1 MTNEE
6 KSKRI
11 DEIIDRGI
19 IREIL
24 PSREEFKKAL
34 LERNLK
40 FYIGADPTGTSLHLS
55 HAKNF
60 MLLEEFRQ
68 LGHEVYILFG
78 DFTACIGD
86 PTDKT
91 SARARLTREEARKN
105 AEHWIENI
113 APLINMND
121 KENPTHIVFNSEWI
135 DKLTPEDMIELLSHA
150 TVGQLLVRDMFQKR
164 MEENKPIFMHEF
176 IYPMLQGFDSVA
188 LDIDVE
194 MCGTDQIFNA
204 LVGRDLLKKYKNK
217 EKFIVANNLME
228 NPIDGSLMSKSN
240 GTGVFLGTTANKMF
254 EDIMNQ
260 PDEMIEI
267 LLINNTRVPIETIKE
282 LDIKNNPREAK
293 LFTAREITKIFH
305 SEEDVK
311 KAEESFLSVS
321 KTGLPKDMT
330 IFNLSKNNL
339 DINIVDLLIMTSIV
353 SSKSEARRLIEQNG
367 ISLNREKV
375 SSIDQIV
382 TANDLNDNSLILQK
396 GKKVFLKV
404 VFE

>member
-282 LDIKNNPREAK
+282 LDIKNNPRGAK
-293 LFTAREITKIFH
+293 LFTTREITKIFH

>member
-1 MTNEE
+1 MTREE
-6 KSKRI
+6 KSRRI

-19 IREIL
+19 IKQIL
-24 PSREEFKKAL
+24 PSREEFKEAL
-34 LERNLK
+34 LDRKLK

-86 PTDKT
+86 PTDRT

-113 APLINMND
+113 KPLINIED
-121 KENPTHIVFNSEWI
+121 KENPTHIVFNSEWM
-135 DKLTPEDMIELLSHA
+135 DKLTPEDIIDLLSHA

-176 IYPMLQGFDSVA
+176 IYPMLQGYDSVA

-204 LVGRDLLKKYKNK
+204 LVGRDLLKKYKDK
-217 EKFIVANNLME
+217 DKFVVANNLME
-228 NPIDGSLMSKSN
+228 NPIDGTLMSKSR
-240 GTGVFLGTTANKMF
+240 GTGVFLGTGANKMF
-254 EDIMNQ
+254 EEIMNQ

-267 LLINNTRVPIETIKE
+267 LLVNNTRVPLDEIAK
-282 LDIKNNPREAK
+282 LDIKNNPRDAK
-293 LFTAREITKIFH
+293 LFTAREITKIFYG
-305 SEEDVK
+305 EADTK
-311 KAEESFLSVS
+311 RAEESFLSVS
-321 KTGLPKDMT
+321 LTGLPKDIET
-330 IFNLSKNNL
+330 VSLTKEDLN
-339 DINIVDLLIMTSIV
+339 INILDLLV
-353 SSKSEARRLIEQNG
+353 KVGLVPSKSEGRRLIEQNG
-367 ISLNREKV
+367 ISLNSEKLTDV
-375 SSIDQIV
+375 NKVI
-382 TANDLNDNSLILQK
+382 TKEDLKDEYIILQK
-396 GKKVFLKV
+396 GKKVFMKV
-404 VFE
+404 IF

>member
-282 LDIKNNPREAK
+282 LDIKNNPRGAK

>member
-1 MTNEE
+1 MTKEE
-6 KSKRI
+6 KEKRI
-11 DEIIDRGI
+11 DEIIDRGVI
-19 IREIL
+19 KQIL
-24 PSREEFKKAL
+24 PSREEFKEAL
-34 LERNLK
+34 LQRKLR

-68 LGHEVYILFG
+68 LGHEVFILFG

-91 SARARLTREEARKN
+91 SARARLTREQARKN
-105 AEHWIENI
+105 SEHWIENI

-121 KENPTHIVFNSEWI
+121 KDNPAHVVFNSEWI
-135 DKLTPEDMIELLSHA
+135 DKLTPEDMIDLLSHA

-188 LDIDVE
+188 LDVDVE

-204 LVGRDLLKKYKNK
+204 LVGRDLLKKLKNK
-217 EKFIVANNLME
+217 DKFIVANNLME
-228 NPIDGSLMSKSN
+228 NPKDGTLMSKSN

-254 EDIMNQ
+254 EEIMNE

-267 LLINNTRVPIETIKE
+267 LLINNTRVPLEKIKE

-293 LFTAREITKIFH
+293 IFAAREITRIFH

-321 KTGLPKDMT
+321 LTGLPKD
-330 IFNLSKNNL
+330 IDEIILSKDIL
-339 DINIVDLLIMTSIV
+339 DINIIDLLVLSKLVT
-353 SSKSEARRLIEQNG
+353 SKSEARRLIEQNG
-367 ISLNREKV
+367 ISLNQKKV
-375 SSIDQIV
+375 NSVDQII
-382 TANDLNDNSLILQK
+382 TQDDLTNNSLILQK

-404 VFE
+404 VLK

>member
-1 MTNEE
+1 MTKEE

-11 DEIIDRGI
+11 DEIINRGI
-19 IREIL
+19 IKEIL
-24 PSREEFKKAL
+24 PSKEEFKKAL
-34 LERNLK
+34 LERKLK

-68 LGHEVYILFG
+68 LGHEVFILFG

-91 SARARLTREEARKN
+91 STRARLTREQARKN
-105 AEHWIENI
+105 AQNWIESIN
-113 APLINMND
+113 PLINTKD
-121 KENPTHIVFNSEWI
+121 SKNPAHVVFNSEWL

-204 LVGRDLLKKYKNK
+204 LVGRELIKKYKNK

-228 NPIDGSLMSKSN
+228 NPIDGTLMSKSK
-240 GTGVFLGTTANKMF
+240 GTGVFLGTTATKMF

-267 LLINNTRVPIETIKE
+267 LLINNTRVPLETIKK

-321 KTGLPKDMT
+321 KTGIPKDIET
-330 IFNLSKNNL
+330 IKLSKNTF
-339 DINIVDLLIMTSIV
+339 DINIIDLLITTKLV

-367 ISLNREKV
+367 ISINQEKV
-375 SSIDQIV
+375 TSTDKII
-382 TANDLNDNSLILQK
+382 TTNDLNNNSLIIQK
-396 GKKVFLKV
+396 GKKTFLKV
-404 VFE
+404 EI

>member
-1 MTNEE
+1 MNLKE
-6 KSKRI
+6 KEKRI

-19 IREIL
+19 IKQIL

-34 LERNLK
+34 LERKLK

-68 LGHEVYILFG
+68 LGHEVFILFG

-91 SARARLTREEARKN
+91 SARARLTREQARKN

-113 APLINMND
+113 APLINMTD
-121 KENPTHIVFNSEWI
+121 KDNPAHVVFNSEWI
-135 DKLTPEDMIELLSHA
+135 DKLTPEDMINLLSHA

-204 LVGRDLLKKYKNK
+204 LVGRDLLKKFKNK
-217 EKFIVANNLME
+217 DKFIVANNLME

-240 GTGVFLGTTANKMF
+240 GTGVFLGTSAKKMF
-254 EDIMNQ
+254 EEIMNQ

-267 LLINNTRVPIETIKE
+267 LLINNTRVPLNKIKE

-305 SEEDVK
+305 SDEEVK
-311 KAEESFLSVS
+311 EAEESFLSVS
-321 KTGLPKDMT
+321 LTGLPKD
-330 IFNLSKNNL
+330 IDEFELKEDNL
-339 DINIVDLLIMTSIV
+339 DINMIELLIKTNLV
-353 SSKSEARRLIEQNG
+353 TSKSEARRLIEQNG
-367 ISLNREKV
+367 ISINQKKETNPNRIITKDDFINKE
-375 SSIDQIV
+375 
-382 TANDLNDNSLILQK
+382 LIIQK

-404 VFE
+404 ILK

>member
-1 MTNEE
+1 MTREE

-11 DEIIDRGI
+11 DEILDRGI
-19 IREIL
+19 VRQIL
-24 PSREEFKKAL
+24 PSRDEFKEAL
-34 LERNLK
+34 LDRKLK

-86 PTDKT
+86 PTDRT

-105 AEHWIENI
+105 AEHWIESI
-113 APLINMND
+113 QPLINTDD
-121 KENPTHIVFNSEWI
+121 KENPTHVVFNSEWM

-176 IYPMLQGFDSVA
+176 IYPMLQGYDSVA

-204 LVGRDLLKKYKNK
+204 LVGRDLLKKYRDKDK
-217 EKFIVANNLME
+217 YVVANNLME
-228 NPIDGSLMSKSN
+228 NPVDGTLMSKSR
-240 GTGVFLGTTANKMF
+240 GTGVFLGTGANKMF
-254 EDIMNQ
+254 EEVMNQ

-267 LLINNTRVPIETIKE
+267 LLVNNTRVPLDEIAK

-293 LFTAREITKIFH
+293 LFTAREITKIFYG
-305 SEEDVK
+305 EEDTK
-311 KAEESFLSVS
+311 RAEESFLSVS
-321 KTGLPKDMT
+321 LTGLPKDIET
-330 IFNLSKNNL
+330 VNLSKEDL
-339 DINIVDLLIMTSIV
+339 GINILDLLV
-353 SSKSEARRLIEQNG
+353 KVGLVPSKSEGRRLIEQNG
-367 ISLNREKV
+367 LSLNSQKLNDVNKTITEK
-375 SSIDQIV
+375 
-382 TANDLNDNSLILQK
+382 DLNDEYIILQK
-396 GKKVFLKV
+396 GKKVFMKV
-404 VFE
+404 TF

>member
-1 MTNEE
+1 MTREE

-19 IREIL
+19 IRQIL
-24 PSREEFKKAL
+24 PSREEFKEAL
-34 LERNLK
+34 LDRKLK

-86 PTDKT
+86 PTDRT

-105 AEHWIENI
+105 AEHWIESI
-113 APLINMND
+113 QPLINTED
-121 KENPTHIVFNSEWI
+121 KENPTHVVFNSEWM

-176 IYPMLQGFDSVA
+176 IYPMLQGYDSVA

-204 LVGRDLLKKYKNK
+204 LVGRDLLKKYRDKD
-217 EKFIVANNLME
+217 KFVVANNLME
-228 NPIDGSLMSKSN
+228 NPVDGTLMSKSR
-240 GTGVFLGTTANKMF
+240 GTGVFLGTGANKMF
-254 EDIMNQ
+254 EEVMNQ

-267 LLINNTRVPIETIKE
+267 LLVNNTRVPLDEIAK

-293 LFTAREITKIFH
+293 LFTAREITKIFYG
-305 SEEDVK
+305 EEDTK
-311 KAEESFLSVS
+311 RAEESFLSVS
-321 KTGLPKDMT
+321 LTGLPKDIET
-330 IFNLSKNNL
+330 VNLSKEDL
-339 DINIVDLLIMTSIV
+339 GINILDLLLKV
-353 SSKSEARRLIEQNG
+353 GLVPSKSEGRRLIEQNG
-367 ISLNREKV
+367 LSLNSEKINDV
-375 SSIDQIV
+375 NKII
-382 TANDLNDNSLILQK
+382 TEKDLNDNYIILQK
-396 GKKVFLKV
+396 GKKVFMKV
-404 VFE
+404 TF

>member
-1 MTNEE
+1 MNLKDKE
-6 KSKRI
+6 KRI
-11 DEIIDRGI
+11 DEIINRGI
-19 IREIL
+19 IRQIL
-24 PSREEFKKAL
+24 PSEEEFKKAL
-34 LERNLK
+34 LEKKLK

-68 LGHEVYILFG
+68 LGHEVFILFG

-91 SARARLTREEARKN
+91 SARARLTRDEARKN

-113 APLINMND
+113 STLINMKD
-121 KENPTHIVFNSEWI
+121 KENPAYVVFNSEWI

-176 IYPMLQGFDSVA
+176 IYPMLQGYDSVA
-188 LDIDVE
+188 LDVDVE

-204 LVGRDLLKKYKNK
+204 LVGRELLKKYKNK

-240 GTGVFLGTTANKMF
+240 GTGVFLGTSARKMF
-254 EDIMNQ
+254 EEIMNQ

-267 LLINNTRVPIETIKE
+267 LLINNTRVPLEKIKE
-282 LDIKNNPREAK
+282 LDINNNPRESK
-293 LFTAREITKIFH
+293 LFAAREITKIFH
-305 SEEDVK
+305 GEEETRR
-311 KAEESFLSVS
+311 AEESFLSVS
-321 KTGLPKDMT
+321 LTGLPKD
-330 IFNLSKNNL
+330 IPEINLSKNML
-339 DINIVDLLIMTSIV
+339 DINIIDLLVESALV

-367 ISLNREKV
+367 ISLNQEKI
-375 SSIDQIV
+375 SSVDQMI
-382 TANDLNDNSLILQK
+382 TDNDLTDNSLILQK

-404 VFE
+404 IFN